1 MPLVNIT
8 GTAQATRHAKTMI
21 VQAEYAKG
29 KSFLGAAILLR
40 QRACSEADEYV
51 FRHLLCQAIELI
63 LKSVLLTVNYDRF
76 QPQLATKLGHRLLKI
91 ADEVCAV
98 CGIAPLRAPI
108 AKELHLLDQVF
119 STHRLRYASALDV
132 LVSPESIHYRK
143 TMHRLAA
150 LVRVI
155 ERNGGIV
162 LALEKL
168 SHP

>member
-8 GTAQATRHAKTMI
+8 GTAIATRHAKTMI

-29 KSFLGAAILLR
+29 KSFLGATILLR

-63 LKSVLLTVNYDRF
+63 LKSVLLAVNYDRF

-91 ADEVCAV
+91 ADEVHAV

-162 LALEKL
+162 LSLEKL